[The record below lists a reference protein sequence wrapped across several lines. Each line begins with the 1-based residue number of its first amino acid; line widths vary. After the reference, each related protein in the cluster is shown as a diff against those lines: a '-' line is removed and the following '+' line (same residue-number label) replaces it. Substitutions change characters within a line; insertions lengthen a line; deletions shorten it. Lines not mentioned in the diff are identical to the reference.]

1 MTDDDT
7 QPIDPPSAG
16 AAPGAPRLRW
26 GAATHTG
33 RVRSENEDDYV
44 AEPLVFG
51 VADGMG
57 GHQAGEVASRI
68 AADTLRDRLA
78 GGVTRVDVVQAAV
91 VEANAAIF
99 QAAHSNTEH
108 RGMGTTLTALVVLR
122 DHAPHGTDRFVLVNV
137 GDSRTY
143 AIRNGAMRRVT
154 RDHSYVQELVDTG
167 HITEFEARTHPRRNI
182 VTRALGIEPTV
193 RVDTA
198 VVPMVRGDR
207 FVLCSDGLVD
217 EVPEDDVLR
226 IALAH
231 ADPQEAAEALVA
243 AANEAGGH
251 DNVTVVVV
259 DVMDGI
265 DPPDTAPL
273 DIATGWVDDDGT
285 EYGPVDADPGNLT
298 SSPTTGARGVQA
310 DPLDDTAEHPMPF
323 AQAIRKRRLTPGTF
337 LFAFAV
343 GVIVTVTAVMVA
355 VVVTGDDAPAPTT
368 TTVPDTTV
376 PTSTTTTTTT
386 PGSTTTPPTSGADI
400 GG

>member
-7 QPIDPPSAG
+7 QPIDPPTPNGSSD
-16 AAPGAPRLRW
+16 APRLRW

-33 RVRSENEDDYV
+33 RVRTENEDDYV
-44 AEPLVFG
+44 AQPMVFG

-78 GGVTRVDVVQAAV
+78 GGVTRVDLVQAAV

-99 QAAHSNTEH
+99 QAAHSNSEH

-122 DHAPHGTDRFVLVNV
+122 DHDPHGTDRFVLLNV

-143 AIRNGAMRRVT
+143 SIRNGAMRRVT

-167 HITEFEARTHPRRNI
+167 HITEAEARTHPRRNI
-182 VTRALGIEPTV
+182 VTRALGIEPTI

-217 EVPEDDVLR
+217 EVPEEDVLE

-231 ADPQEAAEALVA
+231 PDPQEAAEALVT

-259 DVMDGI
+259 DVVEGI
-265 DPPDTAPL
+265 EPPEGGEPIDTS
-273 DIATGWVDDDGT
+273 TGWTDDDGT
-285 EYGPVDADPGNLT
+285 EYGPVDADPPATTPGLAASGGT
-298 SSPTTGARGVQA
+298 SAE
-310 DPLDDTAEHPMPF
+310 PLDDTAEHPMPF
-323 AQAIRKRRLTPGTF
+323 AQAMRKRRLTPGTF

-343 GVIVTVTAVMVA
+343 GVIVTITAVMVA
-355 VVVTGDDAPAPTT
+355 VVMTDDDPPPPTT
-368 TTVPDTTV
+368 TTS
-376 PTSTTTTTTT
+376 TSTTSTTSTTT
-386 PGSTTTPPTSGADI
+386 PGSTTTPPTTGPDI